1 MTHRNRI
8 LNNPTSFQC
17 EFFSKFKL
25 TCLMEDI
32 TLNTK
37 REKNNTLNDKY

>member
-32 TLNTK
+32 TLNAT